1 MMHADFDTLEL
12 YLCAVQINLKAST
25 FPSPP
30 HGHLTVVRGLGILK
44 PCLNGVV
51 NLDECNTGI
60 LT

>member
-12 YLCAVQINLKAST
+12 YLCAVQINLKLQH
-25 FPSPP
+25 SPP
-30 HGHLTVVRGLGILK
+30 PPWAFEHRQGLGILK
-44 PCLNGVV
+44 PRLNGVV

>member
-1 MMHADFDTLEL
+1 MCCADQFE
-12 YLCAVQINLKAST
+12 AST

-30 HGHLTVVRGLGILK
+30 PWAFDRCQGLGILK
-44 PCLNGVV
+44 PRLNGVV

>member
-1 MMHADFDTLEL
+1 MCCADQFE
-12 YLCAVQINLKAST
+12 AST
-25 FPSPP
+25 FPAPP

>member
-12 YLCAVQINLKAST
+12 YLCAVQINLKLQHSL
-25 FPSPP
+25 PP
-30 HGHLTVVRGLGILK
+30 PPWAFDHCQGLGILK
-44 PCLNGVV
+44 PRLNGVV